1 METIEIAVTLPK
13 SVLSAARL
21 REKELGG
28 YLREVLAIQL
38 YRLGQISF
46 GKAVEIAGLS
56 TKWELMQLLAKHDVY
71 IDYTSEDA
79 EQDIKT
85 LDKLF
90 AA

>member
-38 YRLGQISF
+38 YRLGQISL